1 MFAAPERTRY
11 ARAIALATRTPAATK
26 RPIPRA
32 AIELRSSLTPTSWA
46 SGPELR
52 PAEWIQW
59 GRWLGTVG
67 RGSAWWIGDWVRY
80 GNARYGERYKLVA
93 SITGY
98 DTQTLMNMAY
108 VTSRFEPSRRR
119 ESLSFSHHAEVA
131 ALSQEE
137 QERWLDQAVFERLS
151 VRGLRAELR
160 RAPGRDRA
168 PSPAATVRCP
178 CCGETFELTPR
189 SRDPRR

>member
-1 MFAAPERTRY
+1 LLAVPEWTGY
-11 ARAIALATRTPAATK
+11 ARAIALATRNPQ
-26 RPIPRA
+26 
-32 AIELRSSLTPTSWA
+32 SSLTPTSWA
-46 SGPELR
+46 SGPELQ

-98 DTQTLMNMAY
+98 DTQTLMNIAY

-131 ALSQEE
+131 ALCREE
-137 QERWLDQAVFERLS
+137 QDRWLDQAMFERLS

-160 RAPGRDRA
+160 RAPGADRA
-168 PSPAATVRCP
+168 PSAAAATVRCP

-189 SRDPRR
+189 SRDQLR

>member
-1 MFAAPERTRY
+1 LVAVPEWGSY
-11 ARAIALATRTPAATK
+11 ARAIALATR
-26 RPIPRA
+26 IPQ
-32 AIELRSSLTPTSWA
+32 SSLTPTSWA
-46 SGPELR
+46 SGPELQ

-98 DTQTLMNMAY
+98 DTQTLMNIAY

-131 ALSQEE
+131 ALSREE
-137 QERWLDQAVFERLS
+137 QDRWLDQAMFERLS

-160 RAPGRDRA
+160 RAPQRDRA
-168 PSPAATVRCP
+168 PSAAATVRCP

-189 SRDPRR
+189 TRDPHR